1 MKTRLSCDVG
11 QEPQGV
17 ARHGEQAHVR
27 EQHGWAFPE
36 LELVD
41 RSGHVLAAHEVEP
54 YLNIALELELRGL
67 ALRREEDVEVELVSV
82 GVERYALDDLWHLAG
97 VHDHAREAT
106 HRGWGLTRTF
116 RRLPQHRQSHRA
128 RHAALL
134 EPVDHVAGK
143 GLATTQTSEASFLF
157 PLLNMEGLLMN

>member
-27 EQHGWAFPE
+27 EQHGW

-67 ALRREEDVEVELVSV
+67 ALRREEDVEVELVGV

>member
-1 MKTRLSCDVG
+1 MRRWAGTTGCG
-11 QEPQGV
+11 Q
-17 ARHGEQAHVR
+17 ARRAGACQR
-27 EQHGWAFPE
+27 TTWLAFPE

-67 ALRREEDVEVELVSV
+67 ALRREEDVEVELVGV

-157 PLLNMEGLLMN
+157 PLLNMEELLMN

>member
-1 MKTRLSCDVG
+1 M
-11 QEPQGV
+11 
-17 ARHGEQAHVR
+17 
-27 EQHGWAFPE
+27 
-36 LELVD
+36 
-41 RSGHVLAAHEVEP
+41 LAAHEVEP

-67 ALRREEDVEVELVSV
+67 ALRREEDVEVELVGV

-143 GLATTQTSEASFLF
+143 GLAATQTSEASFLF